1 MRMLS
6 LAERDRRYGLIRG
19 AMRERGIEALIVKGG
34 DNHYPAEG
42 AGHFRYVTD
51 IINPAPIIAYCT
63 YAILPAEGEPIAF
76 VAARHSIRSVM
87 TTWVTDLRPGSIPHH
102 NMVAGALKDLG
113 LDAARIGI
121 VGLRASFA
129 VIGNASVSVP
139 FYEGLRDALPRADLV
154 DATDILQNARTIKS
168 AEEIAAM
175 EDAEALCAGAFNHLV
190 EIVGPGVPVRSAF
203 AEMQR
208 YVLANGGDT
217 ESVIGV
223 ECFPEPD
230 EEIRYVESLERT
242 MQRGDFITAI
252 SYVFKN
258 GMSGHD
264 HLFVSIGPPSQE
276 AEALVDACRQGT
288 DALLARMAPG
298 VRSDELLNAAH
309 ERLESLGFLAPGGD
323 MHHVGLEIP
332 EGFGPAYVIDEGFEH
347 LPRGR
352 RPFRVETG
360 MTLAL
365 QVHVKDRQGRGV
377 EGGVSY
383 VITENGYRQ
392 LGDVPPVGILQAS
405 A

>member
-1 MRMLS
+1 MLS
-6 LAERDRRYGLIRG
+6 LAERDRRYGVIRK
-19 AMRERGIEALIVKGG
+19 AMRDRGIEALIVKGG

-42 AGHFRYVTD
+42 AGHFRYVTN

-76 VAARHSIRSVM
+76 VAARHSVRSVM
-87 TTWVTDLRPGSIPHH
+87 TQWVTDLRPGSIPHH
-102 NMVAGALKDLG
+102 RMVAGALQDLG
-113 LDAARIGI
+113 MGASRIGI
-121 VGLRASFA
+121 VGLRTSFA
-129 VIGNASVSVP
+129 VIGNASVSLP
-139 FYEGLRDALPRADLV
+139 FYEGLKEAMPKADLV

-168 AEEIAAM
+168 PEEIAGM
-175 EDAEALCAGAFNHLV
+175 EEAEVLCVGAFNQLV
-190 EIVGPGVPVRSAF
+190 EISGPGVPVRSAF

-217 ESVIGV
+217 ESVIGL

-242 MQRGDFITAI
+242 MERGDFMTAI
-252 SYVFKN
+252 SYVFKQ

-276 AEALVDACRQGT
+276 AEALVHACRQGT
-288 DALLARMAPG
+288 DALLSRMAPG
-298 VRSDELLNAAH
+298 ARSDELLGAAH
-309 ERLESLGFLAPGGD
+309 EKLESLDFLAPGGD

-332 EGFGPAYVIDEGFEH
+332 EGFGPEFVVDEGFEH

-352 RPFRVETG
+352 RPYRIETG

-377 EGGVSY
+377 EGGMSY
-383 VITENGYRQ
+383 VITENGYRA
-392 LGDVPPVGILQAS
+392 LGDIPPVQILQTS

>member
-1 MRMLS
+1 MLS
-6 LAERDRRYGLIRG
+6 LAERDRRYGVIRG
-19 AMRERGIEALIVKGG
+19 AMRERGIEALVVKGG

-42 AGHFRYVTD
+42 VGHFRYITD

-87 TTWVTDLRPGSIPHH
+87 TKWVTDLRPSSIPHH
-102 NMVAGALKDLG
+102 GMIAGALKDMG
-113 LDAARIGI
+113 LAASRIGI
-121 VGLRASFA
+121 VGLRAHFW
-129 VIGNASVSVP
+129 VIGNASVSIP
-139 FYEGLRDALPRADLV
+139 FYEGLKEALPNADLV
-154 DATDILQNARTIKS
+154 DVTDILQNARTIKS
-168 AEEIAAM
+168 AEEIAGM
-175 EDAEALCAGAFNHLV
+175 EEAEALCAGAFNHLI
-190 EIVGPGVPVRSAF
+190 EIAGPGVPVRSAF

-217 ESVIGV
+217 ESVIGL

-242 MQRGDFITAI
+242 MERGDFMTAI
-252 SYVFKN
+252 SYVFKQ
-258 GMSGHD
+258 GLAGHD

-288 DALLARMAPG
+288 DALLSRMTPG
-298 VRSDELLNAAH
+298 ARSDELLGAAH

-323 MHHVGLEIP
+323 MHHVGMEIP
-332 EGFGPAYVIDEGFEH
+332 EGFGPGFVIDEGFEH

-377 EGGVSY
+377 EGGMSY
-383 VITENGYRQ
+383 VITGEGYRP
-392 LGDVPPVGILQAS
+392 LGDIPPVQILQTS